1 MLNPFI
7 TLLGFEIANLISGA
21 GLVEIIFGW
30 PGIGTLMLE
39 AVLAKD
45 IFLVMGSL
53 YIGTLLLI
61 LGNLIADL
69 LLAINDP
76 RIRDRELGRNG

>member
-7 TLLGFEIANLISGA
+7 TLIGFEIANLISGA
-21 GLVEIIFGW
+21 GLVEIITGW
-30 PGIGTLMLE
+30 PGIGSLMLD

-53 YIGTLLLI
+53 YIGTLMLI
-61 LGNLIADL
+61 LGNLIADIL
-69 LLAINDP
+69 LLLNDP
-76 RIRDRELGRNG
+76 RIRGRESG